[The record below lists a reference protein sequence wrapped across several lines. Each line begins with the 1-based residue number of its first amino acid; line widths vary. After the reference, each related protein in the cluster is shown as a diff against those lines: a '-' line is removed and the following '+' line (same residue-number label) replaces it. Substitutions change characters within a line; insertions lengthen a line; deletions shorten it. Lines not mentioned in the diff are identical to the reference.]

1 MNETWILIHCKEN
14 TCMQVLSSPT
24 ELGREHNQDRMKKK
38 NKENMTKHQ
47 KGLKHQAY
55 LRKKKSLSAETSS
68 RRHKGAVPT

>member
-1 MNETWILIHCKEN
+1 
-14 TCMQVLSSPT
+14 MQVLSSPT

>member
-24 ELGREHNQDRMKKK
+24 ELGKEYNQDRMKKKK

-55 LRKKKSLSAETSS
+55 LRKKKKKNL
-68 RRHKGAVPT
+68 